1 MTKKI
6 PHTYALIFY
15 IIIFSAILTWFIP
28 GGEFDK
34 EFITINNSEQE
45 VIIAGTYHPVESK
58 AQTWEIFSAFYKGFI
73 DKSEII
79 IFIFMV
85 GGAFMI
91 VGKSRAIDAG
101 IFAFL
106 KATTKMEKIKFFK
119 KVGVE
124 NLILSSIMLIFS
136 IFGAV
141 FGMSEETIPFVLII
155 VPLAISMGYDSITGV
170 ALVFVAAAMG
180 FAGAILNPFT
190 IGVAQGIAQL
200 ALFSGIK
207 YRLFSWVIINIFGI
221 SYILIYA
228 KKIKKHPEKSLVCP
242 DDLYWR
248 QRESATINH
257 IEYKRTKSSIFVFA
271 LVFIF
276 MIYQSYENTITIFTF
291 GLEKFK
297 FPLIPILTVFFAISS
312 FFSIKKSA
320 HFFVLNLFAF
330 TIIFLVA
337 GVMAYGWYMMEIA
350 TLFMALGI
358 FAGISMADSSNK
370 IVSHFLEGVKDIAS
384 AALIVGLAGGIIEIL
399 NDGKIIDTILYETS
413 NSFDGFSKVSSISLM
428 YIFQT
433 ILNLFIPSGSGQAAL
448 TMPIMSPL
456 ADLMNIPRQAAVMA
470 FQFGDGFTNMITPTS
485 GVLMGVLSVAKIP
498 YDKWFK
504 WMFPFLIGL
513 IIIAFLLLI
522 PTVTMSLNGF

>member
-1 MTKKI
+1 MIKKI
-6 PHTYALIFY
+6 PHTFALIFY
-15 IIIFSAILTWFIP
+15 VIIFAAILTWIIP

-34 EFITINNSEQE
+34 ETITVNNSKRT
-45 VIIAGTYHPVESK
+45 VIVADSYHKVESK
-58 AQTWEIFSAFYKGFI
+58 AQTWEIFSAFFKGFV

-106 KATTKMEKIKFFK
+106 NMTSKLEKVKLLRFL
-119 KVGVE
+119 GVN
-124 NLILSSIMLIFS
+124 NLVLSSIMLLFS
-136 IFGAV
+136 MFGAI
-141 FGMSEETIPFVLII
+141 FGMSEETIPFVLIM

-190 IGVAQGIAQL
+190 IGVAQGIAGL
-200 ALFSGIK
+200 PLFSGIG
-207 YRLFSWVIINIFGI
+207 YRIFAWTAINIFGI

-248 QRESATINH
+248 QKESATINH
-257 IEYKRTKSSIFVFA
+257 IEHKKTKSSIVVF
-271 LVFIF
+271 LIILGFL
-276 MIYQSYENTITIFTF
+276 IYQSIENPMTLFELGIDKISLPVLPVLTILFI
-291 GLEKFK
+291 
-297 FPLIPILTVFFAISS
+297 INSIISLR
-312 FFSIKKSA
+312 KSA
-320 HFFVLNLFAF
+320 HFFVLNIFIF
-330 TIIFLVA
+330 TIFFLVV
-337 GVMAYGWYMMEIA
+337 GVMGYGWYMMEIA

-358 FAGISMADSSNK
+358 FAGISMGNSSNT

-399 NDGKIIDTILYETS
+399 NDGKVIDTILYEAS
-413 NSFDGFSKVSSISLM
+413 NSFNSFGKIASISIM

-433 ILNLFIPSGSGQAAL
+433 LLNLFIPSGSGQAAL
-448 TMPIMSPL
+448 TMPLMAPL
-456 ADLMNIPRQAAVMA
+456 SDLMQIPRQAAVVA

-485 GVLMGVLSVAKIP
+485 GVLMGVLSVARIP

-504 WMFPFLIGL
+504 WMFPFLIYL
-513 IIIAFLLLI
+513 IILALLLLI
-522 PTVTMSLNGF
+522 PTVTMDLNGF

>member
-15 IIIFSAILTWFIP
+15 IIIFAAILTWIVP
-28 GGEFDK
+28 GGEFSREIID
-34 EFITINNSEQE
+34 INNSKKE
-45 VIIAGTYHPVESK
+45 VIVADSYHRVESK
-58 AQTWEIFSAFYKGFI
+58 AQTWQVFAAFFKGFV
-73 DKSEII
+73 DKAEII

-101 IFAFL
+101 IFSFL
-106 KATTKMEKIKFFK
+106 KASEKLK
-119 KVGVE
+119 KIRLLHFLGVD
-124 NLILSSIMLIFS
+124 NLILSSIMLMFS

-155 VPLAISMGYDSITGV
+155 VPLAITMGYDSITGV
-170 ALVFVAAAMG
+170 AIVFVAAAMG

-190 IGVAQGIAQL
+190 IGVAQGIAGL
-200 ALFSGIK
+200 PLFSGIG
-207 YRLFSWVIINIFGI
+207 YRIFSWIVINLFGI

-228 KKIKKHPEKSLVCP
+228 KKIKKYPEKSLVCP

-248 QRESATINH
+248 QKESATVNH
-257 IEYKRTKSSIFVFA
+257 IEYRKTKSSIVVFLFVLFY
-271 LVFIF
+271 
-276 MIYQSYENTITIFTF
+276 MIYHSFTNTYTTF
-291 GLEKFK
+291 NFGIDEIKL
-297 FPLIPILTVFFAISS
+297 PLIPILTVLFFINSIL
-312 FFSIKKSA
+312 SIKKSA

-330 TIIFLVA
+330 TIIYLII
-337 GVMAYGWYMMEIA
+337 GVMGYGWYMMKIA

-358 FAGISMADSSNK
+358 FSGISMGDSSNK
-370 IVSHFLEGVKDIAS
+370 IVNDFLDGVKDIAS

-399 NDGKIIDTILYETS
+399 NDGRIIDTILYETS
-413 NSFDGFSKVSSISLM
+413 NSFNGFSKVVSISLM

-448 TMPIMSPL
+448 TMPLMAPL
-456 ADLMNIPRQAAVMA
+456 ADLMQIPRQAAVMA

-485 GVLMGVLSVAKIP
+485 GVLMGVLSVAKVP
-498 YDKWFK
+498 YEKWFK

-513 IIIAFLLLI
+513 IVIAFLLLI
-522 PTVTMSLNGF
+522 PTVTMDLNGF

>member
-15 IIIFSAILTWFIP
+15 IIIFAAILTWIIP
-28 GGEFDK
+28 GGEFDR
-34 EFITINNSEQE
+34 ETINVNNSKKE
-45 VIIAGTYHPVESK
+45 VIVANSYHNIESK
-58 AQTWEIFSAFYKGFI
+58 AQTWQVFSAFFKGFV
-73 DKSEII
+73 DKAEII

-101 IFAFL
+101 IFSFL
-106 KATTKMEKIKFFK
+106 KTSQKMQKIKFLHFL
-119 KVGVE
+119 GVD
-124 NLILSSIMLIFS
+124 NLILSSIMLMFS

-141 FGMSEETIPFVLII
+141 FGMSEETIPFVLIF
-155 VPLAISMGYDSITGV
+155 VPLAITMGYDSITGV
-170 ALVFVAAAMG
+170 AIVFVAAAMG

-190 IGVAQGIAQL
+190 IGVAQGIAGL
-200 ALFSGIK
+200 PLFSGIG
-207 YRLFSWVIINIFGI
+207 YRVFSWIVINIFGI

-228 KKIKKHPEKSLVCP
+228 KRIKIQPEKSLVCA

-248 QRESATINH
+248 QKDSATVNH
-257 IEYKRTKSSIFVFA
+257 IEYKKTQSSIIVFIIVLLYMIYHSYINTYTVFNFEIEKIKVLLIPPLTVLFFISSIFS
-271 LVFIF
+271 L
-276 MIYQSYENTITIFTF
+276 
-291 GLEKFK
+291 
-297 FPLIPILTVFFAISS
+297 
-312 FFSIKKSA
+312 KKSA

-330 TIIFLVA
+330 TIIFLVI

-358 FAGISMADSSNK
+358 FSGISMGDSSNK
-370 IVSHFLEGVKDIAS
+370 IVNDFLEGVKDIAS

-413 NSFDGFSKVSSISLM
+413 NSFNGFSKVVSISLM

-448 TMPIMSPL
+448 TMPLMAPL
-456 ADLMNIPRQAAVMA
+456 ADLMQIPRQAAVMA

-485 GVLMGVLSVAKIP
+485 GVLMGVLSVAKVP
-498 YDKWFK
+498 YEKWFK
-504 WMFPFLIGL
+504 WMLPFLIGL
-513 IIIAFLLLI
+513 VIIAFLLLV
-522 PTVTMSLNGF
+522 PTVTMDLNGF